1 MMVRR
6 IVVGEWTD
14 EKANTPSFSPHSHVF
29 HGKFIYPLLE
39 KISRRGLG
47 FLPAC
52 QGALLEPRA
61 ADNSQPERPELKNEC
76 TED

>member
-29 HGKFIYPLLE
+29 HGKFIYSLLE

-52 QGALLEPRA
+52 QGALLEPPPTTA
-61 ADNSQPERPELKNEC
+61 SQKGRN
-76 TED
+76 